1 MNDKPA
7 TLTAD
12 SIDEDQLMH
21 FPCDFALK
29 VMGENINNYPDY
41 VLSVCQQHV
50 KGVTESCIHTRPS
63 RTGKYIAVTVQ
74 LVATS
79 RQQLDDL
86 YIELNQHE
94 QTKMAL

>member
-1 MNDKPA
+1 MTDLGNNSSE
-7 TLTAD
+7 

-29 VMGENINNYPDY
+29 VMGENHNNYPGY

-50 KGVTESCIHTRPS
+50 NGVTESCMHTRPS
-63 RTGKYIAVTVQ
+63 RSNKYIAVTVQ

-79 RQQLDDL
+79 RKQLDDL
-86 YIELNQHE
+86 YIELNNHI